1 VRGARRS
8 RAPARKTGR
17 RPRER
22 PHATVADGDR
32 RQRRNYALPDSGNAE
47 STFGDEKMSL
57 DDLINDGWPRAGR
70 LDESEELR
78 AIRALMHGPRGPV
91 VRFNLLA
98 RSNRPSRIVA
108 PTTECGYRALSIG
121 AAPAA
126 GNASTFHLRMS
137 STSKKPAPQ
146 IPREIRR
153 GHRVALWPNRAEV
166 RHLKS
171 VPEAKRHRSA
181 RMWSLPAGH
190 AFLRTPIGQTLSS
203 DFAKAVA
210 HHGREIDADK
220 RALSRA
226 LKHQRYIE
234 RSGGYAKRAD
244 EIERD
249 ESGPILAGNIG
260 LSPDATKAFWQAAVA
275 EETRRDARVQ
285 DRLIGE
291 LPYWIRPSDRREIIE
306 RFGRVFGERD
316 LPWFVAVHL
325 PDRHGDERNFHAH
338 GVVGTRPFLTK
349 PDNTDDEAGWTFAPT
364 KDRKTQGS
372 EWITYLRR
380 QFADI
385 VNDVCAEA
393 ARRDGTEVKRVFF
406 PGRAAEI
413 GLTHAPSIHL
423 GPARSALLR
432 RGQGTSPRPVPPL
445 LFDTIESAI
454 RCFVRDRESIA
465 RATEKFDLLEE
476 RDTGA
481 RMIRGFCFGRIDA
494 ARRAVE
500 ACGRFLDQLLEN
512 SSATPVRDND
522 AALVREFEAD
532 HLLRRFTRAGESVAA
547 ALTALEEF
555 EADMKRDRRRDDTT
569 TPEPADGEKK
579 HRRLD
584 EVDPEWVFR
593 EIAERLRR
601 PWTPRKKVDGELV
614 RVVHVKGGVAT
625 ITIGDDI
632 ELRLRHSTNLGW
644 QVEYPRERDEEWLRG
659 ASYDVRFWNKVVRSL
674 ISITTLSLGVETVK
688 AILSRNGLTAQA
700 RQRGQSIE
708 IESPKGLLRVAA
720 DGRRADVYGADPTL
734 RAAFEE
740 IADARAKLRS
750 DVRILQI
757 LNARHQPRPEGVI
770 ARPDQPVSFST
781 LLRKAYEVKPH
792 DPIEWRYVV
801 NTPHF
806 EKIHRRALARFHPAP
821 IERIAPAPTAPS
833 PATGSAI
840 NHDQPTRAHVRNE
853 PTATTQ
859 RADTRATAASV
870 EPSPT
875 VTVSPPSTGG
885 GWIDKARNAFD
896 AVRGFWGRRPD
907 PTPPTPPAPTTPG
920 VRAGSQTQTSE
931 TPKTQRSAV
940 VSKPGPAVAK
950 AVLAPHAPAPTA
962 PLPAAGAQSPRA
974 QITALSTTRRQDR
987 DRGR

>member
-1 VRGARRS
+1 
-8 RAPARKTGR
+8 
-17 RPRER
+17 
-22 PHATVADGDR
+22 
-32 RQRRNYALPDSGNAE
+32 
-47 STFGDEKMSL
+47 MSL

-78 AIRALMHGPRGPV
+78 AIRALMHGPRGPA

-98 RSNRPSRIVA
+98 RSNRPARIVA
-108 PTTECGYRALSIG
+108 PTAGPGYRALPIG
-121 AAPAA
+121 VAPAA
-126 GNASTFHLRMS
+126 GKASTFHLRMS

-153 GHRVALWPNRAEV
+153 GHRVALWPNRAEI

-181 RMWSLPAGH
+181 RIWSLPTGH

-210 HHGREIDADK
+210 HLGREIDPDK

-234 RSGGYAKRAD
+234 RSGGYSKRAE

-249 ESGPILAGNIG
+249 EHGPIIASNFG

-285 DRLIGE
+285 DRLIFE
-291 LPYWIRPSDRREIIE
+291 LPCWIRPSDRREIIE

-316 LPWFVAVHL
+316 LPWFIAVHR

-338 GVVGTRPFLTK
+338 GSVGTRPFLAK
-349 PDNTDDEAGWTFAPT
+349 PDNTDGEAEWTFAPT

-393 ARRDGTEVKRVFF
+393 ALRDGTAVQRIYF

-413 GLTHAPSIHL
+413 GLTHTPSVHL

-432 RGQGTSPRPVPPL
+432 RGQGTAPRPVPPL

-454 RCFVRDRESIA
+454 RCCLRDRESIA

-481 RMIRGFCFGRIDA
+481 RMIRGVCFGRIDA

-512 SSATPVRDND
+512 SSTTPVRDID
-522 AALVREFEAD
+522 AAIIREFEAGD
-532 HLLRRFTRAGESVAA
+532 FLRRFTRAGESVAA
-547 ALTALEEF
+547 ALVTLEEF
-555 EADMKRDRRRDDTT
+555 EADMRRDEMARRQADAA
-569 TPEPADGEKK
+569 PPALADAENK

-593 EIAERLRR
+593 EIAERLKR

-614 RVVHVKGGVAT
+614 RVVHVKQGVAT

-674 ISITTLSLGVETVK
+674 ISITTLSLDTETVK
-688 AILSRNGLTAQA
+688 AIISRHGLAAQA

-720 DGRRADVYGADPTL
+720 DGRRADVYGADPSL

-740 IADARAKLRS
+740 IADTRAKLRS
-750 DVRILQI
+750 DARVLQL
-757 LNARHQPRPEGVI
+757 LNARRQPRPEGVI
-770 ARPDQPVSFST
+770 ARPDRPVSFGT

-792 DPIEWRYVV
+792 DPIEWRYLS
-801 NTPHF
+801 NTAHL
-806 EKIHRRALARFHPAP
+806 EKIHRQALARFHPAP
-821 IERIAPAPTAPS
+821 IERVTPVPTAPS
-833 PATGSAI
+833 PATGGA
-840 NHDQPTRAHVRNE
+840 NEHDLAPRAKRSE

-859 RADTRATAASV
+859 RADTRATAAPV

-875 VTVSPPSTGG
+875 VSVSPPSTGG
-885 GWIDKARNAFD
+885 GWIDKARSAFD

-920 VRAGSQTQTSE
+920 VRAGSQTQPTE
-931 TPKTQRSAV
+931 TPQTQRSAV
-940 VSKPGPAVAK
+940 VSKPVPAVAK
-950 AVLAPHAPAPTA
+950 AALAPHASAPTA

-974 QITALSTTRRQDR
+974 QITALYTTRSRER

>member
-1 VRGARRS
+1 
-8 RAPARKTGR
+8 
-17 RPRER
+17 
-22 PHATVADGDR
+22 
-32 RQRRNYALPDSGNAE
+32 
-47 STFGDEKMSL
+47 MSL
-57 DDLINDGWPRAGR
+57 DELINDGWPRAGR

-78 AIRALMHGPRGPV
+78 ASRALMHGPRGPA

-98 RSNRPSRIVA
+98 SSTQPARIVA

-121 AAPAA
+121 IAPAA
-126 GNASTFHLRMS
+126 TKASTFHLRMS

-146 IPREIRR
+146 IPREVRR
-153 GHRVALWPNRAEV
+153 GHRVALWPNRNEV

-181 RMWSLPAGH
+181 RMWSLPTGH
-190 AFLRTPIGQTLSS
+190 AFLQTPTGQTLSS

-210 HHGREIDADK
+210 HLGREIDPDK
-220 RALSRA
+220 RALLRV

-234 RSGGYAKRAD
+234 RSGGYSKRAE

-249 ESGPILAGNIG
+249 EHGPIIAGNIG
-260 LSPDATKAFWQAAVA
+260 LSPDATKAFWKAAIA
-275 EETRRDARVQ
+275 EETRRDARLQ

-316 LPWFVAVHL
+316 LPWFIAVHL

-349 PDNTDDEAGWTFAPT
+349 PDNTNDEAGWTFAPT

-385 VNDVCAEA
+385 VNDVCAAA

-413 GLTHAPSIHL
+413 GLTHAPSVHL

-432 RGQGTSPRPVPPL
+432 RGQGTAPRPIPPS

-454 RCFVRDRESIA
+454 RCFVRDQESIA

-476 RDTGA
+476 KDSGVRT
-481 RMIRGFCFGRIDA
+481 IRGVCSGRIDA
-494 ARRAVE
+494 ARRKVE
-500 ACGRFLDQLLEN
+500 ACGRFIDHLLED
-512 SSATPVRDND
+512 SSTTSVQVND
-522 AALVREFEAD
+522 AALVQNFEAGD
-532 HLLRRFTRAGESVAA
+532 VLRRFTRAGESVAA
-547 ALTALEEF
+547 ALVALEEF
-555 EADMKRDRRRDDTT
+555 EADMRRDAMGRRRGDTS
-569 TPEPADGEKK
+569 PPALADIKNK

-584 EVDPEWVFR
+584 EVDPEWSIR
-593 EIAERLRR
+593 EIAARLNR
-601 PWTPRKKVDGELV
+601 PWVPRKSADGKMV
-614 RVVHVKGGVAT
+614 RIVHVKEGVAT
-625 ITIGDDI
+625 ITIGNDI
-632 ELRLRHSTNLGW
+632 EIRLRHSTNLGW
-644 QVEYPRERDEEWLRG
+644 LVEYPRERDEEWLRG

-674 ISITTLSLGVETVK
+674 ISITTLSLGAETVN
-688 AILSRNGLTAQA
+688 AIIARHGLTAQA
-700 RQRGQSIE
+700 RQRGQSVE
-708 IESPKGLLRVAA
+708 IESPKGLLRIAA
-720 DGRRADVYGADPTL
+720 DGRRADVYGDDPAQ

-750 DVRILQI
+750 DTRVLQL
-757 LNARHQPRPEGVI
+757 LNARRQPRPEGVI
-770 ARPDQPVSFST
+770 ARPDRPVSFST
-781 LLRKAYEVKPH
+781 LLRKVYEVKPH
-792 DPIEWRYVV
+792 EPIEWRHLS
-801 NTPHF
+801 NTAHR
-806 EKIHRRALARFHPAP
+806 EKLHRQALARFHPAP

-833 PATGSAI
+833 PAMGGASEY
-840 NHDQPTRAHVRNE
+840 DQAPPTQRSE
-853 PTATTQ
+853 PTATTP
-859 RADTRATAASV
+859 RADTRVAAAAV

-875 VTVSPPSTGG
+875 TPASPPSTGG

-907 PTPPTPPAPTTPG
+907 PTPQTPPAPTTSG
-920 VRAGSQTQTSE
+920 VRAGSQTHPAETS
-931 TPKTQRSAV
+931 KAAAQTQRSAV
-940 VSKPGPAVAK
+940 ASKPIPAVAK
-950 AVLAPHAPAPTA
+950 AVSVPHSPAPSA
-962 PLPAAGAQSPRA
+962 PLPAVGAQSPRA
-974 QITALSTTRRQDR
+974 QITALYTTRSRER

>member
-1 VRGARRS
+1 
-8 RAPARKTGR
+8 
-17 RPRER
+17 
-22 PHATVADGDR
+22 
-32 RQRRNYALPDSGNAE
+32 
-47 STFGDEKMSL
+47 MSL

-78 AIRALMHGPRGPV
+78 AIRALMNGPRGPM
-91 VRFNLLA
+91 VRFNWSAA
-98 RSNRPSRIVA
+98 RPRPAQIVA

-121 AAPAA
+121 VAPTATK
-126 GNASTFHLRMS
+126 ASTFHLRMS

-146 IPREIRR
+146 IPREVRR

-171 VPEAKRHRSA
+171 VPAAKRHRSA
-181 RMWSLPAGH
+181 RMWSLPKDH
-190 AFLRTPIGQTLSS
+190 AFLQTPIGQTFSS

-210 HHGREIDADK
+210 HLGREVDPDK
-220 RALSRA
+220 RALLRV

-234 RSGGYAKRAD
+234 RSGGYSKRAE

-249 ESGPILAGNIG
+249 EHGPIIAGNIG

-285 DRLIGE
+285 NRLIVE
-291 LPYWIRPSDRREIIE
+291 LPCWIRPSDRREIIE
-306 RFGRVFGERD
+306 RFGRVFGERN
-316 LPWFVAVHL
+316 LPWFTAVHR
-325 PDRHGDERNFHAH
+325 PDRHGDDRNYHMHLVA
-338 GVVGTRPFLTK
+338 GTRPFLTR
-349 PDNTDDEAGWTFAPT
+349 PINADGDAGWTFAPV

-372 EWITYLRR
+372 EWVTFLRR

-385 VNDVCAEA
+385 VNDVCAAA
-393 ARRDGTEVKRVFF
+393 ARRDGTEVKRIFF

-413 GLTHAPSIHL
+413 GLTHAPSVHL

-432 RGQGTSPRPVPPL
+432 RGQGTAPRPVPPL

-454 RCFVRDRESIA
+454 RCYVRDRESIA

-476 RDTGA
+476 RDTGV
-481 RMIRGFCFGRIDA
+481 RMIRGVCFGRIDA

-512 SSATPVRDND
+512 SSTTPARDND
-522 AALVREFEAD
+522 AALVQEFEAGD
-532 HLLRRFTRAGESVAA
+532 FLRRFTRAGESVAA
-547 ALTALEEF
+547 ALVALEEF
-555 EADMKRDRRRDDTT
+555 EAEMRRDEMARRRGDA
-569 TPEPADGEKK
+569 TPPALADGENK

-593 EIAERLRR
+593 EIAERLKR

-614 RVVHVKGGVAT
+614 RVVHVKEGAAT

-644 QVEYPRERDEEWLRG
+644 QVEYPRGRDEEWLRYTSFS
-659 ASYDVRFWNKVVRSL
+659 ARFWNKVVRSL
-674 ISITTLSLGVETVK
+674 ISITTLSLGADTVK
-688 AILSRNGLTAQA
+688 AIISRHGLAAQA
-700 RQRGQSIE
+700 RQRGQSVE

-720 DGRRADVYGADPTL
+720 DGRRADIYGDEPAQ
-734 RAAFEE
+734 RAAFQE
-740 IADARAKLRS
+740 IADARAKFRS
-750 DVRILQI
+750 DVRVLQL
-757 LNARHQPRPEGVI
+757 LNARRQPRPEGVI
-770 ARPDQPVSFST
+770 ARPDRPVSFST

-821 IERIAPAPTAPS
+821 IERIAPATTAPS
-833 PATGSAI
+833 PATGSA
-840 NHDQPTRAHVRNE
+840 NEHDQTTGAHTRRE

-859 RADTRATAASV
+859 RTDTRAAAASV

-875 VTVSPPSTGG
+875 VPVSPPSTGG

-920 VRAGSQTQTSE
+920 VRAGSQTKPAE
-931 TPKTQRSAV
+931 TPQTALQTQRSV
-940 VSKPGPAVAK
+940 VVGKPVPAVAR
-950 AVLAPHAPAPTA
+950 AALAPRAPAPTA
-962 PLPAAGAQSPRA
+962 PLPAAGAQSPKA
-974 QITALSTTRRQDR
+974 NIMALSTTQRRDR

>member
-1 VRGARRS
+1 
-8 RAPARKTGR
+8 
-17 RPRER
+17 
-22 PHATVADGDR
+22 
-32 RQRRNYALPDSGNAE
+32 
-47 STFGDEKMSL
+47 MSL

-78 AIRALMHGPRGPV
+78 AIRALMHGPRGPA

-98 RSNRPSRIVA
+98 RSTRPARIAA

-126 GNASTFHLRMS
+126 SKASTFHFQMS

-146 IPREIRR
+146 IPRDVRR
-153 GHRVALWPNRAEV
+153 ECRVGLWPNRNEV

-171 VPEAKRHRSA
+171 IPEAKRHRSA
-181 RMWSLPAGH
+181 RMWSLPTGH

-210 HHGREIDADK
+210 HLGREIDADN

-234 RSGGYAKRAD
+234 RSGGYSKRA
-244 EIERD
+244 EEVERD
-249 ESGPILAGNIG
+249 EHGPIIAGNIG
-260 LSPDATKAFWQAAVA
+260 RTPDATKAFWQAAVA

-285 DRLIGE
+285 DRLIVE
-291 LPYWIRPSDRREIIE
+291 LPHWIRASDRRAIIE
-306 RFGRVFGERD
+306 RFGRVFGERN
-316 LPWFVAVHL
+316 LPWFAAAHL
-325 PDRHGDERNFHAH
+325 PDRHGDDRNYHLHLVA
-338 GVVGTRPFLTK
+338 GTRPFFLTR
-349 PDNTDDEAGWTFAPT
+349 PINADGDAGWTFAPN

-372 EWITYLRR
+372 EWVTFLRR

-385 VNDVCAEA
+385 VNDVCAAA
-393 ARRDGTEVKRVFF
+393 ARRDGTEVKRIFF

-413 GLTHAPSIHL
+413 GLTHAPSVHL

-432 RGQGTSPRPVPPL
+432 RGQGTAPQPVPPL

-476 RDTGA
+476 QDSGF
-481 RMIRGFCFGRIDA
+481 RMIRGVCFGRIDV

-512 SSATPVRDND
+512 SSTTPARDID
-522 AALVREFEAD
+522 AALIREFEAGD
-532 HLLRRFTRAGESVAA
+532 FLRRFTRAGESVAA
-547 ALTALEEF
+547 ALVALEEF
-555 EADMKRDRRRDDTT
+555 EADMRRDEMARRQADAM
-569 TPEPADGEKK
+569 PPALADGEKK
-579 HRRLD
+579 HRQLD

-593 EIAERLRR
+593 EIAERLKR

-659 ASYDVRFWNKVVRSL
+659 APYDARFWNKVVRSL
-674 ISITTLSLGVETVK
+674 ISITTLSVGRETVK
-688 AILSRNGLTAQA
+688 AIISRHGLAAQA

-720 DGRRADVYGADPTL
+720 DGRRADVYGDDPAQ

-750 DVRILQI
+750 DVRVLQL
-757 LNARHQPRPEGVI
+757 LNARRQPRPEGVI
-770 ARPDQPVSFST
+770 ARPDRPVSFGT

-806 EKIHRRALARFHPAP
+806 EKIHRRALTLFHPAP
-821 IERIAPAPTAPS
+821 TERVAPEPTAPS
-833 PATGSAI
+833 PATGGA
-840 NHDQPTRAHVRNE
+840 NEHDQTTGAHTRRE
-853 PTATTQ
+853 PTTTTR
-859 RADTRATAASV
+859 RADTRAAAAAV

-875 VTVSPPSTGG
+875 VPVSPPSTGG

-920 VRAGSQTQTSE
+920 ARAGSQTQPAE
-931 TPKTQRSAV
+931 TPNTGPQTQRSAV

-950 AVLAPHAPAPTA
+950 AVLAPHASAPTA
-962 PLPAAGAQSPRA
+962 PLPAAGPQSPKA
-974 QITALSTTRRQDR
+974 QIAALYTTRSRER